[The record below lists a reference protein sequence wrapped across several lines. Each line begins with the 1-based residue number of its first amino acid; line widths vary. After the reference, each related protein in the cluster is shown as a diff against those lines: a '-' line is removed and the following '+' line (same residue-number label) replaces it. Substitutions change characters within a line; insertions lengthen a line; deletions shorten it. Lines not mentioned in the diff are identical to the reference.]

1 MKEALKRAG
10 VTGEQLDEVIFGNVI
25 QAGLGQNIARQA
37 ELKAGIPDSVPAIT
51 VNRVCVSS
59 ASALAMA
66 AAAIKA
72 GDGEIYLVGGT
83 ENMTRAPWL
92 LQNGRSG
99 YRMGLPSDKIFD
111 AMVLDGLWCAIGDYH
126 MGMTAENL
134 SERFG
139 ISKEQQNEVA
149 YRSQLNATAAIDG
162 GRFKDE
168 IVPVVIPQRKG
179 DPKVVD
185 TDECP
190 RETLAGGAGQ
200 ALKPVFKKDGGVVTA
215 GNASAIADG
224 ASAWSSPR
232 AARRP
237 SSVSSR
243 SHSSSATPRPP
254 SSPRS
259 WARRDQGRPAG
270 AREGGHDGQGRAARR
285 AQRGLRLRRCSR
297 YARVGLDP
305 DIVNVN
311 GGAVAL
317 GHPLGNT
324 GTRMVVTLI
333 HELQKRG
340 QEIGLTGACVGGG
353 QGAGSRHQG
362 RGLGTARAP
371 PRSHAAAKRL
381 QAAHRHRKEEE
392 HEGRQQVRRPPCH
405 RAQGRAAAAGLEDRQ
420 HDGDLRQRDP
430 HRRRHAQH
438 RCGQLHADRGG

>member
-1 MKEALKRAG
+1 MSDNDIVILSAVRTAQGKFQGGFAGTPAVDLAAVAMKAALERAG
-10 VTGEQLDEVIFGNVI
+10 VTGEQLTEVIFGNVI
-25 QAGLGQNIARQA
+25 QAGLGQNTARQA

-72 GDGEIYLVGGT
+72 GDGEVYLVGGT

-92 LQNGRSG
+92 LQEGRSG
-99 YRMGLPSDKIFD
+99 YRMGMPSAPMFD
-111 AMVLDGLWCAIGDYH
+111 AMVQDGLWCAVGGTH
-126 MGMTAENL
+126 MGLTAENL

-149 YRSQLNATAAIDG
+149 YKSQLNATTAIKD

-190 RETLAGGAGQ
+190 RETSMEALDG
-200 ALKPVFKKDGGVVTA
+200 LKPVFKKDGGVVTA
-215 GNASAIADG
+215 GNSSAIADG
-224 ASAWSSPR
+224 ASAVVVTSR
-232 AARRP
+232 KKAAELGAKP
-237 SSVSSR
+237 IAQLLSY
-243 SHSSSATPRPP
+243 AT
-254 SSPRS
+254 
-259 WARRDQGRPAG
+259 AACEPAIMG
-270 AREGGHDGQGRAARR
+270 YGETLAAQAALEKAGLTSKDVQLAELNEAFACVAALATRE
-285 AQRGLRLRRCSR
+285 L
-297 YARVGLDP
+297 GLDP

-324 GTRMVVTLI
+324 GTRMLVTLI

-353 QGAGSRHQG
+353 QGAGSVIKIE
-362 RGLGTARAP
+362 A
-371 PRSHAAAKRL
+371 
-381 QAAHRHRKEEE
+381 
-392 HEGRQQVRRPPCH
+392 
-405 RAQGRAAAAGLEDRQ
+405 
-420 HDGDLRQRDP
+420 
-430 HRRRHAQH
+430 
-438 RCGQLHADRGG
+438 